1 MHLRVLRAVQPE
13 KIKRRQRPSATIPD
27 PAVRGEAH
35 RATVTQVPT
44 LVLTADTFDMLWP
57 STGRKV
63 LDAWA
68 QRAMGGGAEVHA
80 LHVCGSKHQ
89 NFADFTALA
98 PDITQGM
105 GLAGERDPHA
115 VLAFVNALDVRLPP
129 PPFPSVL
136 TGHAS
141 SLPPY

>member
-1 MHLRVLRAVQPE
+1 MR
-13 KIKRRQRPSATIPD
+13 
-27 PAVRGEAH
+27 
-35 RATVTQVPT
+35 VTQVPT

-68 QRAMGGGAEVHA
+68 QRAVGGGAEVHV

-98 PDITQGM
+98 PDITQVM

-115 VLAFVNALDVRLPP
+115 VLAFVNALDVRLPAHDP
-129 PPFPSVL
+129 ARRPLQDDRLLEPFLSPGAVL
-136 TGHAS
+136 S
-141 SLPPY
+141 PWCL